1 VRPDYVIEVRRS
13 ILEEEDGP
21 MLLHG
26 LKEMHQREIIV
37 PRELSLR
44 PDPHRLQERYV
55 EFQRASR

>member
-1 VRPDYVIEVRRS
+1 
-13 ILEEEDGP
+13 

-55 EFQRASR
+55 EFQRASG